1 MECVQEMIA
10 GDGLPTT
17 FIQVT
22 VSPEDGVLICVR
34 GAEDELLG
42 QLHLKQNRAGYH
54 VCLQASGQKQIV
66 PFIAL
71 CYEGK
76 RLGDILAAYRG
87 VLSGRSFSI
96 LARREMSELPLAEFL
111 ERLGHAVAH
120 DTFRLGPTWRGSN
133 WSETLYPLSRGIGPK
148 TIKELAKVFLHQEV
162 LENVSG

>member
-1 MECVQEMIA
+1 MEFVQEMIA
-10 GDGLPTT
+10 GDGLPPT

-22 VSPEDGVLICVR
+22 ASPEGGILICVR
-34 GAEDELLG
+34 GSEDELLG
-42 QLHLKQNRAGYH
+42 QLHLKQNRNGYH
-54 VCLQASGQKQIV
+54 VCLQAGAQKQRI

-71 CYEGK
+71 SAEGE
-76 RLGDILAAYRG
+76 RLGDILPEYRSL
-87 VLSGRSFSI
+87 LSGRTFGI
-96 LARREMSELPLAEFL
+96 LVRREMRELPVAEFL

-148 TIKELAKVFLHQEV
+148 TIQELAQIFLHKEV